1 MKKPEDFV
9 EEVEAIKLALGTV
22 QYSGISIK
30 VSFELCLRKYLELFE
45 HTGDS
50 RYLRNALLHM
60 QAFLEMGFVYEEFAD
75 LFDRILS
82 EIGFDKEEV
91 FPKRFYSV
99 AKVKLVKGEVRK
111 MIPRWSASKYHT
123 LPINEVV
130 NDIIEK
136 VTKKREGHY
145 YYHSNQ
151 NPQKKDDDIYEL
163 VITNEECFFYD
174 ISRKKYYMFVE

>member
-1 MKKPEDFV
+1 M
-9 EEVEAIKLALGTV
+9 
-22 QYSGISIK
+22 
-30 VSFELCLRKYLELFE
+30 
-45 HTGDS
+45 
-50 RYLRNALLHM
+50 
-60 QAFLEMGFVYEEFAD
+60 
-75 LFDRILS
+75 
-82 EIGFDKEEV
+82 
-91 FPKRFYSV
+91 FPKRFYSA